1 MCIKS
6 ICCHIRRTLAL
17 RQVRY
22 LMYYHI
28 IDAIGSRGVLV
39 LSFEIYYGQKLC
51 CFYRIIAKL
60 SFAILAIC
68 IIIIQTEITYAH
80 FFGATKNVDN
90 YQVIFAPSP
99 STPVVGDNST
109 SINFSILENN
119 TNIYNIQSAVVITE
133 KNSGRIIE
141 QIPYRVYEFS
151 DITLPYT
158 FQNATDYTITLQ
170 TRITGDEK
178 YQNTPLVASFD
189 ISVGNQLI
197 PFDELMLF
205 YVTPATIAIAAI
217 AIYLHSKKKI

>member
-1 MCIKS
+1 MFNLPS
-6 ICCHIRRTLAL
+6 IA
-17 RQVRY
+17 
-22 LMYYHI
+22 
-28 IDAIGSRGVLV
+28 
-39 LSFEIYYGQKLC
+39 FEISIG
-51 CFYRIIAKL
+51 ITI
-60 SFAILAIC
+60 SFILAGVVVFIGDA
-68 IIIIQTEITYAH
+68 EITYAH
-80 FFGATKNVDN
+80 FFGATKDVDN

-109 SINFSILENN
+109 SLNFSILENN
-119 TNIYNIQSAVVITE
+119 TNIYNIHSAVVITE
-133 KNSGRIIE
+133 KNSGRVAG
-141 QIPYRVYEFS
+141 QIPYRVYEIS

-189 ISVGNQLI
+189 IAVGNQLI

>member
-1 MCIKS
+1 MFNLPS
-6 ICCHIRRTLAL
+6 IA
-17 RQVRY
+17 
-22 LMYYHI
+22 
-28 IDAIGSRGVLV
+28 
-39 LSFEIYYGQKLC
+39 FEISIGIT
-51 CFYRIIAKL
+51 FSFIL
-60 SFAILAIC
+60 SGVVVFIGGA
-68 IIIIQTEITYAH
+68 EITYAH
-80 FFGATKNVDN
+80 FFGVTRNIDN

-99 STPVVGDNST
+99 TTPVVGDNST
-109 SINFSILENN
+109 SLNFSILENN
-119 TNIYNIQSAVVITE
+119 TNIYNIHSAVVITE
-133 KNSGRIIE
+133 KNSGRTVE

-205 YVTPATIAIAAI
+205 YVTPTTIAIAAI